1 MATATSNNSG
11 NWGDDIWDGGSG
23 AGGIPADGDAVV
35 IAEGHSVLMN
45 ADLSAWTGLTT
56 LTITGSASGTPGM
69 LYFKN
74 GTDGYLKFRTGA
86 GNGLLGTN
94 VANKGR
100 LLANSDGTWR
110 GNKGLT
116 VTGSASGDTLTANS
130 HGLPDTTPISF
141 ACATDTDVLPAPL
154 QEGVTYYVRDT
165 ATNTFKVAA
174 TSGGT
179 AIDLTTDGTGTFGVN
194 TCLAFANK
202 AIILFAGDAT
212 TNGSRLQGA
221 YLDISLN
228 CMNPIN
234 KYVEVYGT
242 AYTCTDQ
249 STDVNTTTG
258 VITFTSAPPAAGTAV
273 MIKSS
278 GTLPTGLTATDV
290 YYTRTISGN
299 TCQLALLNADAQI
312 VIPSATGSG
321 TLTMY
326 SGHSSTSTK
335 VMNIVQ
341 DLTSD
346 GCWVNTTDHNRVVL
360 VDAHAPESYDQ
371 QRDQIAS
378 IDTSAPFGITITT
391 NNVDS
396 AQYPLAIICLSS
408 RNVSIRSNSTSGSQK
423 IIDAVVGGTFGCEVC
438 NTYAPGTQTTFYC
451 YAFDGCSYN
460 SISGTVSGC
469 TYGLYNSYNNSISG
483 TVSGCSYGLV
493 SSYNNSISGTVCGC
507 SSGLSASYNNSISGT
522 VSGCSYGLNAS
533 YNNSI
538 SGIVSGCTYGL
549 NTSYNNSISGIVCG
563 CTYGLNASY
572 NNSISGIVSGCSYV
586 SVLRNCANTF
596 RHNRSATQALAW
608 QYRNTTGASGRQSCE
623 SEGRVAGAEIIYD
636 AFGDVLRV
644 QCDGVSDRPSA
655 DPDGGHGYCIEA
667 SNIQSLCG
675 STTVSFKDRLRI
687 IDGMRI
693 WLTAAAH
700 TVTFKVQSN
709 LSGAITNGNLVL
721 TGTYI
726 GVDGVLTD
734 TTNSQEISV
743 RSGTTDW
750 TETLAVTFTST
761 QEGWA
766 TFSIDL
772 TQYLTGELYVWPE
785 PVIT

>member
-1 MATATSNNSG
+1 
-11 NWGDDIWDGGSG
+11 
-23 AGGIPADGDAVV
+23 
-35 IAEGHSVLMN
+35 
-45 ADLSAWTGLTT
+45 
-56 LTITGSASGTPGM
+56 M

-74 GTDGYLKFRTGA
+74 GTDGYLKFRKGA

-94 VANKGR
+94 VVNKGR

-141 ACATDTDVLPAPL
+141 ACATPSDVLPAPL

-258 VITFTSAPPAAGTAV
+258 VITFTSDPPTAGTPV

-299 TCQLALLNADAQI
+299 TCKLALQNADAQI

-360 VDAHAPESYDQ
+360 VDANEPANYDQ

-469 TYGLYNSYNNSISG
+469 TNGLYNSYNNSISG
-483 TVSGCSYGLV
+483 TVCGCSY
-493 SSYNNSISGTVCGC
+493 
-507 SSGLSASYNNSISGT
+507 GLSASYNNSISGT
-522 VSGCSYGLNAS
+522 ICGCSNGMNGS

-538 SGIVSGCTYGL
+538 SGTVSGCT
-549 NTSYNNSISGIVCG
+549 
-563 CTYGLNASY
+563 
-572 NNSISGIVSGCSYV
+572 YV

-596 RHNRSATQALAW
+596 RHNSSATQALAW
-608 QYRNTTGASGRQSCE
+608 QYRNTTGASGRLSCE

-655 DPDGGHGYCIEA
+655 DPDGGNGYCIEA

-675 STTVSFKDRLRI
+675 STTVGFKDRLRI

-743 RSGTTDW
+743 RSGATDW